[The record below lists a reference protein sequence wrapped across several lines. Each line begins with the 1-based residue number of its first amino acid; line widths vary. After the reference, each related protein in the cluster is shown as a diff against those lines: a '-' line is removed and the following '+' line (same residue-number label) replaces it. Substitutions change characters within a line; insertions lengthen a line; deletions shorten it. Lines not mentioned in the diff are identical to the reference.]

1 MKNNFYIFILILNI
15 SLLGCGNNQKREIP
29 EEVQETKPIPTQTPI
44 KEYNFLFT
52 NLENQTQNIKVK
64 QNYYS
69 FLNIKQPIVL
79 INFLATWCPPC
90 IGQIPHLNNLQKK
103 YKENLYIL
111 GTLIYNNNIKI
122 IDIDKFLSKDYMITG
137 SGVKKHLD
145 YYEFF
150 NYYTFRD
157 PNRKIKKVYIY
168 DSLPKD
174 IEELENDII
183 LMQKS
188 VAKEILGIDEDSCTD
203 IALTIPNQQEIE
215 KIKTKLILQHFDMQI
230 IKKDDIKKAYENLF
244 NYKGG
249 LFLSLYLI
257 ALVTFM
263 LILYQ
268 RYSMIS
274 SYDKKEIGILKALGW
289 NINAI
294 LKLKLFESI
303 FVAMIAF
310 FIGFILAFG
319 YVYVLNAPILKDIF
333 LGSSNLPNEVIFTPV
348 VDFSSF
354 SMLFLFFMVP
364 FTASILIP
372 VWKIAVVDPIE
383 SLR

>member
-1 MKNNFYIFILILNI
+1 MAMFFISIILVFLLSAVIFVKASLKYDAFIILDTQPDIIVQKLRSGKGVDTPTIWADDIITIDGVSKVNQRVYGRYWYEPGEQFFTIVGIDFFEKQTSKNIQKLI
-15 SLLGCGNNQKREIP
+15 KD
-29 EEVQETKPIPTQTPI
+29 
-44 KEYNFLFT
+44 
-52 NLENQTQNIKVK
+52 
-64 QNYYS
+64 
-69 FLNIKQPIVL
+69 
-79 INFLATWCPPC
+79 
-90 IGQIPHLNNLQKK
+90 
-103 YKENLYIL
+103 
-111 GTLIYNNNIKI
+111 

-174 IEELENDII
+174 MGIFGNDII

-333 LGSSNLPNEVIFTPV
+333 LGSSNLPNEVIFTPA